1 MNPFEY
7 FLQYKATQ
15 LLKEAYMSLVTKQAL
30 SGSLKKLLT
39 EKTLDKITISEI
51 CGNCGLNRQSFY
63 YHFSNIYDL
72 VSWTLKTDVSEQ
84 IEGKI
89 NYNGWQEGFKEVL
102 TFCKNNKII
111 IYNLYHSQGKGT
123 LEEGLKEFV
132 INLLLKVI
140 DDQIERFDV
149 TVSDENRE
157 FIAIYNMYAFVG
169 IVMLWIDKGMEEE
182 PSVLIKRVHT
192 LIEGDFKK
200 AFLSFSNE

>member
-1 MNPFEY
+1 
-7 FLQYKATQ
+7 
-15 LLKEAYMSLVTKQAL
+15 MSLVTKQAL

-72 VSWTLKTDVSEQ
+72 VSWALKTDVSEQ

-89 NYNGWQEGFKEVL
+89 NYKGWQEGFKEVL
-102 TFCKNNKII
+102 TFCKNNKVI
-111 IYNLYHSQGKGT
+111 IYNLYHSQGKAT

-149 TVSDENRE
+149 AVSDENRK
-157 FIAIYNMYAFVG
+157 FIATYNMYAFVG
-169 IVMLWIDKGMEEE
+169 IVMLWIDEDMEED
-182 PSVLIKRVHT
+182 PTILIKKVHT